1 MGARAHTHTHTHT
14 HTHAL
19 NTHTHTH
26 THTHTNA
33 TTPHHPC
40 HHHSKAQNCTFIV
53 CSVPA
58 KKKGCGSTCE
68 QKGFKR
74 VRDAGA
80 CVRASVNVC
89 HGARACVC
97 MCSCVCVC
105 VRACPCSC
113 VRAVRACACACVC
126 GVCDH
131 GAREC
136 EQQFKLGI
144 APQAQVVRQG
154 QSLLVVAVPVMAA
167 GGILLQRPATLR
179 HCKENGV

>member
-1 MGARAHTHTHTHT
+1 MRDASACARA
-14 HTHAL
+14 
-19 NTHTHTH
+19 
-26 THTHTNA
+26 
-33 TTPHHPC
+33 
-40 HHHSKAQNCTFIV
+40 SVSV
-53 CSVPA
+53 CVLVRVCARACACVSVFVRARVRVCVLCVRVHVLVRACVRP
-58 KKKGCGSTCE
+58 
-68 QKGFKR
+68 GFKR

-105 VRACPCSC
+105 VRACSCAC